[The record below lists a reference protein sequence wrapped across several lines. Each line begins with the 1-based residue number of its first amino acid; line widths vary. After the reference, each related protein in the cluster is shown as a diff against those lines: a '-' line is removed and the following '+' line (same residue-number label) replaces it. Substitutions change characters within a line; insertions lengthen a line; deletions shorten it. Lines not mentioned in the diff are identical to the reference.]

1 MTSAELSP
9 TPRSTVR
16 RGSER
21 ARTDRAELLA
31 VLDAGLHCHLA
42 MQIDG
47 SPRVVPTGYGRIG
60 GTLYLHGSSGARTM
74 REGCEDAEVC
84 VSVTLVDG
92 VVYARAAFHNSINYR
107 SALVHGRTRRV
118 DDPDEKWQGLRA
130 LTEQLAPG
138 SWEHS
143 RQPTKKELAATAV
156 LALDLDEAAVKVR
169 SGGPGD
175 DAEDVEAGG
184 RWAGT
189 LPLHHRWGE
198 PVPSADLAADFP
210 TPGHV
215 TDRRHGSDVRAS
227 S

>member
-9 TPRSTVR
+9 TRRSTVR
-16 RGSER
+16 RASER
-21 ARTDRAELLA
+21 ARTDRAELFS

-60 GTLYLHGSSGARTM
+60 DTLYLHGSSGARTM

-84 VSVTLVDG
+84 VSVTLVDA
-92 VVYARAAFHNSINYR
+92 VVYARAAIHHSINYR
-107 SALVHGRTRRV
+107 SALIHGRTRCV
-118 DDPDEKWQGLRA
+118 DGPDEKWRALRA

-138 SWEHS
+138 SWQHS
-143 RQPTKKELAATAV
+143 RQPTKKELAATTV

-189 LPLHHRWGE
+189 LSLHHNWGE
-198 PVPSADLAADFP
+198 PVPAADLAADFP
-210 TPGHV
+210 TPSYL
-215 TDRRHGSDVRAS
+215 TERRDERRPA
-227 S
+227 